1 MRFWV
6 LVCVLLSLGV
16 IASEAAPAG
25 RDSVLA
31 MLATEARQSNA
42 SFSGFS
48 ADRGRTFW
56 TSTHSGGNP
65 DTKSCTAC
73 HTQDPHAIG
82 QTRAGK
88 SIQPMAVSK
97 NPERFTDPH
106 KVEQWFTRNC
116 KTVLGR
122 ECTPVEKGD
131 VITYLATQ

>member
-1 MRFWV
+1 MRVWI
-6 LVCVLLSLGV
+6 LACALASLAV
-16 IASEAAPAG
+16 ASEAAPAG

-31 MLATEARQSNA
+31 MFAAEAKQSDT

-48 ADRGRTFW
+48 PDRGRVFW
-56 TSTHSGGNP
+56 TSPHTGGNP
-65 DTKSCTAC
+65 DTRSCTAC

-88 SIQPMAVSK
+88 SIQPMAVSR

-106 KVEQWFTRNC
+106 KVEQWFARNC

-122 ECTPVEKGD
+122 ECTPIEKGD

>member
-1 MRFWV
+1 MRLW
-6 LVCVLLSLGV
+6 VLLSALLSLALAG
-16 IASEAAPAG
+16 EAAPAG

-31 MLATEARQSNA
+31 MLAAQAKHSDA
-42 SFSGFS
+42 SFAGFS
-48 ADRGRTFW
+48 ADRGRVFW
-56 TSTHSGGNP
+56 TSTHNGGNP
-65 DTKSCTAC
+65 ETKACTAC

-88 SIQPMAVSK
+88 SIQPMAISR

-122 ECTPVEKGD
+122 ECTPIEKGD

>member
-1 MRFWV
+1 MKMWM
-6 LVCVLLSLGV
+6 LVWALLSLS

-31 MLATEARQSNA
+31 MLAAQAKESSV

-48 ADRGRTFW
+48 AERGRVLW
-56 TSTHSGGNP
+56 TSNHSGGNP
-65 DTKSCTAC
+65 DTRSCTVC
-73 HTQDPHAIG
+73 HTQDPHALG
-82 QTRAGK
+82 ETRAGK
-88 SIQPMAVSK
+88 TIQPMAVSR

>member
-1 MRFWV
+1 MRPWIFACA
-6 LVCVLLSLGV
+6 LLCVAL
-16 IASEAAPAG
+16 ASEAAPAG

-31 MLATEARQSNA
+31 ALAAEAKQTSA
-42 SFSGFS
+42 SFAGFS
-48 ADRGRTFW
+48 ADRGRVFW
-56 TSTHSGGNP
+56 TSTHTGSNP
-65 DTKSCTAC
+65 DTRSCTAC

-88 SIQPMAVSK
+88 TIQPMAVSS
-97 NPERFTDPH
+97 NPERFTDVH

>member
-1 MRFWV
+1 MRPWV
-6 LVCVLLSLGV
+6 LASVLLCV
-16 IASEAAPAG
+16 AVVSEAAPAG

-31 MLATEARQSNA
+31 MLAAQAKKTTA
-42 SFSGFS
+42 SFAGFS
-48 ADRGRTFW
+48 ADRGRVFW
-56 TSTHSGGNP
+56 TSTHTGGNP
-65 DTKSCTAC
+65 ETRSCTAC

-88 SIQPMAVSK
+88 SINPMAVSS
-97 NPERFTDPH
+97 NPERFTDPY

-122 ECTPVEKGD
+122 ECTPIEKGD